1 MAATLSIFGDIERF
15 AADLYDF
22 RYPITAALVVAALV
36 TGVLAYRAGAHR
48 LLWRHRLA
56 AAVGGTPL
64 LIVAILAGNYFLSP
78 LWERSFLEESSP
90 IAEAAAPSTGSTQVP
105 STGSGQSPSTGS
117 GQSFAARTTHRG
129 EFEGA
134 DSFHFGRGQASLI
147 ETAPGKYV
155 LRFENFSVRNGPDLF
170 VYLSPNP
177 DGYDSKAVNLGGL
190 KATDGS
196 FNYDVSADV
205 DVSQVRSVV
214 IWCRQFTVLFAHA
227 ELRAGN

>member
-1 MAATLSIFGDIERF
+1 MRATLSIFGDIERF

-36 TGVLAYRAGAHR
+36 GVVLAYRAGAHR

-56 AAVGGTPL
+56 AAVAGTPL
-64 LIVAILAGNYFLSP
+64 LIVAVLAGNYLLSP

-90 IAEAAAPSTGSTQVP
+90 IAEAAAPSTGSTQAP
-105 STGSGQSPSTGS
+105 STGSGQA
-117 GQSFAARTTHRG
+117 FAARTTHKG

-227 ELRAGN
+227 ALVRQ